1 MIKEDFSKTL
11 PDSHSENYLKF
22 VFSQAEKRLEDSCK
36 SYEYTTTK
44 TVVVLSV
51 SVGLLSASLAYLFSN
66 IDFNGVFCPKLAT
79 VVFLSLY
86 VFSLILISALNI
98 FSFKYQPTGSYPE
111 DLYIEHPNG
120 MEENV
125 FYKKVLH
132 EEITSYN
139 DRINFNYD
147 KNKARVKR
155 LDFVIIALVIMP
167 IFLIAFYSIST
178 CLS

>member
-1 MIKEDFSKTL
+1 MKKEDFSKSL
-11 PDSHSENYLKF
+11 PDSHSEDYLKF
-22 VFSQAEKRLEDSCK
+22 VFTQAEKRLEDSCK

-66 IDFNGVFCPKLAT
+66 IDFNGIFCPKLAT

-86 VFSLILISALNI
+86 IFSLIITSSFNI
-98 FSFKYQPTGSYPE
+98 FSFKYQPSGSYPE

-120 MEENV
+120 MEERV

-139 DRINFNYD
+139 DRINYNYD

-155 LDFVIIALVIMP
+155 LDFVIGALVVMP
-167 IFLIAFYSIST
+167 IFLVVFYSIST
-178 CLS
+178 CL

>member
-1 MIKEDFSKTL
+1 MKKEDFSKTL
-11 PDSHSENYLKF
+11 ADSHSENYLKF

-51 SVGLLSASLAYLFSN
+51 SVGLLSASLAYLFLN
-66 IDFNGVFCPKLAT
+66 IDFNGIFCPRLAT

-86 VFSLILISALNI
+86 IFFTTIILALNI
-98 FSFKYQPTGSYPE
+98 FSFEYHPNGSYPE
-111 DLYIEHPNG
+111 DLYVENQNG
-120 MEENV
+120 IEENL
-125 FYKKVLH
+125 FFRKVLH

-155 LDFVIIALVIMP
+155 LDFVVGALVFMP
-167 IFLIAFYSIST
+167 IFLVIFYSIST
-178 CLS
+178 CL